1 MEPFIAV
8 ENVTFDYPGVRALD
22 DVSVAVREGSVT
34 ALVGP
39 NGAGKTTLMRCIAA
53 LDRPQAGRIRVAGLD
68 VHAQPRQA
76 HTLMGYLP
84 DFFGLYDTL
93 TVRQCLLNRAAA
105 LDVPAAEREARV
117 TAAATAVGLA
127 DRLQQRAGEL
137 SRGLRQ
143 RLAIGQ
149 SLVHGPRVLILDEP
163 ASGLDP
169 EARQALS
176 ALMLRLSSEGV
187 TLLVSSHILAELQDY
202 STDMLIIRDGRVVDH
217 RAVGPNAAAAGRGLL
232 SLRLAAPDDRLAAAL
247 AEVATEV
254 VVDGADARFLGPA
267 EASERAALLRRLVEA
282 GLAIV
287 AFGEPGESL
296 QAQYLAR
303 LRQSQRGGGR

>member
-1 MEPFIAV
+1 
-8 ENVTFDYPGVRALD
+8 
-22 DVSVAVREGSVT
+22 
-34 ALVGP
+34 
-39 NGAGKTTLMRCIAA
+39 
-53 LDRPQAGRIRVAGLD
+53 
-68 VHAQPRQA
+68 
-76 HTLMGYLP
+76 
-84 DFFGLYDTL
+84 
-93 TVRQCLLNRAAA
+93 
-105 LDVPAAEREARV
+105 
-117 TAAATAVGLA
+117 
-127 DRLQQRAGEL
+127 
-137 SRGLRQ
+137 
-143 RLAIGQ
+143 
-149 SLVHGPRVLILDEP
+149 LILDEP